1 MKLNQTE
8 TELLL
13 AIINGTADKLKRN
26 NRLEDAVNSLK
37 EKGLLR
43 CNKYHMLEVALCD
56 DYFKQRGY
64 M

>member
-13 AIINGTADKLKRN
+13 AIIDGTADKLKRN

-37 EKGLLR
+37 EKGFLR

>member
-37 EKGLLR
+37 EKRFLR